1 MSAGS
6 GLERPFELN
15 AGVATLRFEADRQ
28 RFDGGSHLHGYK
40 ARLSQWR
47 AFSAERLARTR
58 WLDAALAHPAVD
70 PVGVLAVGQSHAGH
84 RDAGLTTGRDHRL
97 LDGFAVRAP
106 TPARDNH
113 IHRVHH
119 RT

>member
-58 WLDAALAHPAVD
+58 WLDAALAHPAMDLVGVQ
-70 PVGVLAVGQSHAGH
+70 PVGQGHAGD
-84 RDAGLTTGRDHRL
+84 RDAGLTTRRDHRL
-97 LDGFAVRAP
+97 FEGFAVRAP
-106 TPARDNH
+106 DSARDDDVH
-113 IHRVHH
+113 SVHH
-119 RT
+119 QD